1 MTRSAPMGL
10 GHFCL
15 RRTAPVDFWGPSS
28 KPISR
33 RAKVCQYQGMD
44 NNRARI
50 MILGIGCTLF
60 ADQGFG
66 IAVLE
71 ELERRYDFPEHVRLV
86 DGGLLGVGLFGTICQ
101 CEHLI
106 VIDTMCR
113 NGRPGQIYRLQGR
126 EILARLLDKNHV
138 QQVEF
143 LEALAHCQ
151 VMDHPPRA
159 VLLAVEPDDTQTLSC
174 RLSPLLQEKTEQM
187 VQCILA
193 ELEELGVPFH
203 AKGKSS
209 CA

>member
-1 MTRSAPMGL
+1 MENSHP
-10 GHFCL
+10 
-15 RRTAPVDFWGPSS
+15 
-28 KPISR
+28 
-33 RAKVCQYQGMD
+33 
-44 NNRARI
+44 RI

-151 VMDHPPRA
+151 TLDKPHRT
-159 VLLAVEPDDTQTLSC
+159 VLLGIEPEDTKTLACELTPVLQAQMEAMTSC
-174 RLSPLLQEKTEQM
+174 VLD
-187 VQCILA
+187 
-193 ELEELGVPFH
+193 ELDRLGVNCRKKE
-203 AKGKSS
+203 A
-209 CA
+209 